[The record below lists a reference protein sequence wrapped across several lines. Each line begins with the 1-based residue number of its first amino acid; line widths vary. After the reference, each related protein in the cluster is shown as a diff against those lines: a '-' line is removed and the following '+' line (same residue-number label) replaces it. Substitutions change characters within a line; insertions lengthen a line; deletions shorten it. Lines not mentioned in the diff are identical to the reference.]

1 MAMKGVGPSLG
12 PQIMAEIGDV
22 RRFSHGGTWTTFTG
36 VNSGVKPI
44 QHL

>member
-1 MAMKGVGPSLG
+1 MARKGVGPTLY

-22 RRFSHGGTWTTFTG
+22 HHFSHGGTWTTFTG